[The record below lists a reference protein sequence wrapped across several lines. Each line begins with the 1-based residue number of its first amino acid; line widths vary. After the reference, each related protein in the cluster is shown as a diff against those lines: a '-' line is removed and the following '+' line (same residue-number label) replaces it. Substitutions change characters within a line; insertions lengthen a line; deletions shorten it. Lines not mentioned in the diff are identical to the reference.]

1 MATDLMPLNAT
12 VVAENSLVSVFLN
25 GAPFC
30 LSGKREKVLFT
41 YPVHPL
47 LRDGANRLDFEY
59 TPFDN
64 AARSFTPHAGVQVEL
79 NISSANMTR
88 VTVLSARYSDREKAM
103 VPAETSLL
111 SGEATVLS
119 NDVITASN
127 RFRAQTTSIQF
138 ASRAMDENTH
148 RLTSEFQVNMPSLG
162 DVPWSQTAVISADTG
177 IRKELYDAYQRLH
190 SVLQAKDIAGFVELA
205 GPALSRT
212 ARMLDY
218 PDEKAMAERVFEVN
232 PMGGAPGSRMIPLT
246 SWAEFQQQPLRWG
259 STGQLVA
266 SFSDQIQYVDAA
278 TGART
283 GGMRVFFA
291 RHKNEPL
298 RIHYSLDSGQ

>member
-47 LRDGANRLDFEY
+47 LKDGANRLDFEY

-88 VTVLSARYSDREKAM
+88 VTVLSARYSDRDQAM

-111 SGEATVLS
+111 SAEAPVLS
-119 NDVITASN
+119 NEIISASN
-127 RFRAQTTSIQF
+127 RFVSTPTAIQF
-138 ASRAMDENTH
+138 ASRAMDENTN
-148 RLTSEFQVNMPSLG
+148 RLTSEFQVNMTGLG
-162 DVPWSQTAVISADTG
+162 DVPWSQTAVISAEPD

-190 SVLQAKDIAGFVELA
+190 AILQARDIAGFVELA
-205 GPALSRT
+205 RPALSRT

-232 PMGGAPGSRMIPLT
+232 PMGGAPGSRMIALT

-266 SFSDQIQYVDAA
+266 SFSDQIQYVDEA

-291 RHKNEPL
+291 RQKNEPL
-298 RIHYSLDSGQ
+298 AIYYSLDSGQ